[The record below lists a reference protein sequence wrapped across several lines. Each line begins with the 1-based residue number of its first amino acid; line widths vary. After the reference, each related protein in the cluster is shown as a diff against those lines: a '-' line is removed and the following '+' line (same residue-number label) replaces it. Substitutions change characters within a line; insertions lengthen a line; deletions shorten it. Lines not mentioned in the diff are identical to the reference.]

1 MSYILKEQETHLYI
15 DYYEK
20 EVILYT
26 NRQSVY
32 KRLVK
37 KIGVPNKLDMSENI
51 FYSATWN
58 IPFAETC
65 KIRTALSRP
74 TLVGNIK

>member
-1 MSYILKEQETHLYI
+1 MSNILKEQETHLYI

-26 NRQSVY
+26 NRQNVY

-37 KIGVPNKLDMSENI
+37 KIGVPYKLDMSENI

-58 IPFAETC
+58 IPFAETS